1 MRNAGIALGAAGGL
15 GQLLIVL
22 MGYAIGGTSQ
32 AGLLLVLTLDAV
44 VALAGVGLSIRWRML
59 GAGLMLLAGL
69 GAVVALF
76 SSTLL
81 EIGVAAL
88 LLLAVAATLMAARV
102 KQ

>member
-1 MRNAGIALGAAGGL
+1 
-15 GQLLIVL
+15 
-22 MGYAIGGTSQ
+22 
-32 AGLLLVLTLDAV
+32 
-44 VALAGVGLSIRWRML
+44 ML

-88 LLLAVAATLMAARV
+88 LLLAVAATLMAERV